1 MLLGQGRFD
10 GPSMAVAPS
19 CDACPKPSVA
29 HLRYSGQ
36 RLCSDHLREFV
47 ERRVKKEISRQGG
60 LRPGRIAVAY
70 SGGKDST
77 TALQLVH
84 DLARDRRD
92 VEVVALTID
101 EGIQGYRPAALE
113 VADRFTSRLGVE
125 HVVKRVQDFAG
136 VTMDQLHA
144 LDTDLG
150 QCSFCGVFR
159 RRLMNDFAKEVGAT
173 RLVTGHNL
181 DDVAQTILMNL
192 ATADLEKLAKL
203 GPHQDAKPG
212 LVPRLLPLRTI
223 PETEVYL
230 YALTRG
236 LEWHDEECPYAVGA
250 LRGVYRD
257 VLYQLEEA
265 RPGTRHALLSTL
277 DRLRP
282 LLGDLVSL
290 GEMRECVRC
299 GEPASRLLCKACQF
313 REQFAKIVA

>member
-1 MLLGQGRFD
+1 
-10 GPSMAVAPS
+10 MAVAPS
-19 CDACPKPSVA
+19 CDACSKPSVA

-60 LRPGRIAVAY
+60 LRSGRIAVAY

-113 VADRFTSRLGVE
+113 VAGRFTARLGVE

-192 ATADLEKLAKL
+192 AAADLEKLAKM
-203 GPHQDAKPG
+203 GPHDEAKPG

-236 LEWHDEECPYAVGA
+236 LPWHDEECPYAVGA

-265 RPGTRHALLSTL
+265 RPGTRHAILSTL

-282 LLGDLVSL
+282 ALGDLVTL

-313 REQFAKIVA
+313 RERVGGTAVIGASHDRAVLRA